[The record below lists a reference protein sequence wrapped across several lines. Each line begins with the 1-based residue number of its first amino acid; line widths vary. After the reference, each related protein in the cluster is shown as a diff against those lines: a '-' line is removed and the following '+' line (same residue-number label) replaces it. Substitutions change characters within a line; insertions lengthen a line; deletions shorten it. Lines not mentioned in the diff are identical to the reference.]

1 MTKVA
6 ILIAN
11 GLEECEALVTK
22 DLLNRANISVD
33 LISVEDSLNI
43 VSVHDLKFECNYLF
57 NEVDILNYDAIILP
71 GGWDG
76 TMKLMDFKPLEDVL
90 NYYYKHNKLI
100 AAICAAPGI
109 LVKYSLVKDGLFTVY
124 PECEN
129 GGKPNEFKVY
139 QDGNII
145 TAKALGPVFDFAYAI
160 IKHLKDARSA
170 QDVLNEIFY

>member
-22 DLLNRANISVD
+22 DLLNRANIQTD
-33 LISVEDSLNI
+33 LISVEKDLNI
-43 VSVHDLKFECNYLF
+43 TSVHELSFKCDYLF
-57 NEVDILNYDAIILP
+57 NDVDLYAYDAIILP

-76 TMKLMDFKPLEDVL
+76 TMTLMDFEPLGDIL
-90 NYYYKHNKLI
+90 KYYFKHNKLI

-109 LVKYSLVKDGLFTVY
+109 LVKYNLVKDGLFTVY

-129 GGKPNEFKVY
+129 DGKPNNEKVY
-139 QDGNII
+139 QDGNVI
-145 TAKALGPVFDFAYAI
+145 TAKALGSVFDFAYAI
-160 IKHLKDARSA
+160 IKHLKDENSA
-170 QDVLNEIFY
+170 KSVLDEVFY